1 MVGRQGMKNTTDS
14 QKSMLHIFTIRMY
27 MYVYINKYIHIFI
40 YGLAYPPKDLRLFT
54 KIYMI

>member
-1 MVGRQGMKNTTDS
+1 MKNITDS

-27 MYVYINKYIHIFI
+27 MYVCINKYIHIFI
-40 YGLAYPPKDLRLFT
+40 YGLSYPPKDLRLFT